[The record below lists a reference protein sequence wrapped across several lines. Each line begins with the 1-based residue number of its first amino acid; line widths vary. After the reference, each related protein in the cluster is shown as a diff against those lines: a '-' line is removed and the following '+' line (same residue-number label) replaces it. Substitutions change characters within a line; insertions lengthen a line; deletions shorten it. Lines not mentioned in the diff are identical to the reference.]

1 MILGCI
7 ADDFTGASDA
17 ASFLVK
23 GGMRTVLCTGIPAD
37 DVASFCEKA
46 DAVVIA
52 LKTRTGESANAVDE
66 SLHAVQWL
74 KEHGSRYFYVKYC
87 STFDSTER
95 GNIGPVCDAVLDY
108 LKEPFSLL
116 CPSLPVN
123 GRTVR
128 DGTLYVNGTP
138 LAESHMRFHPLNP
151 MLQSDLSQLMK
162 PQSRYS
168 CINLSRDHF
177 SKTKESWKRELKSY
191 TASQKRFYFVP
202 DYETDEDAEAIIRA
216 FGNIQC
222 LTGGSGLLE
231 IWAKYLLKGKTKS
244 DETLTAETA
253 GEALL
258 IAGSCSQATLRQIAR
273 FRDNSGVSFKI
284 DPGAIKCGQQTLEEI
299 KEFLELHKGTPVLF
313 YSSETPE
320 YLESIRNTH
329 LQDYSAIVEKIMS
342 DIAVIAMQK
351 QYTRFVVAGGET
363 SGAVIKALGYD
374 VFWIGPSVSPG
385 VPIMIPCKNPL
396 VRIILK
402 SGNFG
407 EDSFFE
413 KALLMTDG
421 SESSGYVAGKT

>member
-37 DVASFCEKA
+37 DAVLFCEKA

-52 LKTRTGESANAVDE
+52 LKTRTEEPGKAVAE

-74 KEHGSRYFYVKYC
+74 KEHGAGYFYIKYC
-87 STFDSTER
+87 STFDSTEK

-128 DGTLYVNGTP
+128 GGTLYVNGTP

-151 MLQSDLSQLMK
+151 MLQSDISQLMK
-162 PQSRYS
+162 PQSRYN
-168 CINLSRDHF
+168 CINLSREQLNKMQANWD
-177 SKTKESWKRELKSY
+177 REIETY
-191 TASQKRFYFVP
+191 TAGQKCFYFVP
-202 DYETDEDAEAIIRA
+202 DYETDEDGEEIIRC
-216 FGNIQC
+216 FGHIQC
-222 LTGGSGLLE
+222 LTGGSGILE
-231 IWAKYLLKGKTKS
+231 IWAKHLLKGKVKP
-244 DETLTAETA
+244 DEALTAETA

-273 FRDNSGVSFKI
+273 FKETGGVSLKI
-284 DPGAIKCGQQTLEEI
+284 DPGAVRCGQQTLEGI

-320 YLESIRNTH
+320 YLESIRKTH
-329 LQDYSAIVEKIMS
+329 LQEYSSIVEKTMS
-342 DIAVIAMQK
+342 DIAVIATQK

-374 VFWIGPSVSPG
+374 VFWIGPSISPG
-385 VPIMIPCKNPL
+385 VPVMIPCKNPS

-407 EDSFFE
+407 EEDFFE
-413 KALLMTDG
+413 KALFLTDG
-421 SESSGYVAGKT
+421 SERK